1 MPERNKIAV
10 VGAGH
15 VGESCALLAAQ
26 KELGDVVLIDIMED
40 MPKGKALDILEGSPV
55 EYFDVSVT
63 GSGDSTDLSGADV
76 VIVTAGSARKPGMT
90 RDDLLNVNAKIVSA
104 VAVDIKKNAPDAF
117 VIVVTNPLDVMAW
130 LVRKVTGFKREQVVG
145 MAGALDSARFRAFI
159 ALELDV
165 SVKDVHALVL
175 GGHGDSMVPLVR
187 CASVSGVPLTDL
199 MEKEIIDRLVER
211 TRKAG
216 GEIVKLLGDGSAYVS
231 PGASAVMM
239 AEAYLRDQKRVMG
252 ASAQLSGEYG
262 LDDIYLGVPVKLSG
276 RGLEEIIEIDLSP
289 EEQKMLA
296 DSAEEVRSQIDI
308 LR

>member
-1 MPERNKIAV
+1 MPRRNTIAV

-15 VGESCALLAAQ
+15 VGESCALLVAQ
-26 KELGDVVLIDIMED
+26 KELGDVVLIDVAAD

-55 EYFDVSVT
+55 EHFDVSVA
-63 GSGDSTDLSGADV
+63 GSGDDAALSGADV

-90 RDDLLNVNAKIVSA
+90 RDDLLNVNAKIVGS
-104 VAVDIKKNAPDAF
+104 VAQNIKKHAPDAF

-130 LVRKVTGFKREQVVG
+130 LVRKTTGFDRRQVVG
-145 MAGALDSARFRAFI
+145 MAGALDSARFRTFI
-159 ALELDV
+159 AMELDV
-165 SVKDVHALVL
+165 SVKDVHSLVL

-187 CASVSGVPLTDL
+187 CASVSGVPISDL
-199 MEKEIIDRLVER
+199 MEPDVIDRLVER

-231 PGASAVMM
+231 PAASAVMM
-239 AEAYLRDQKRVMG
+239 TEAYLKDQKRVMG
-252 ASAQLSGEYG
+252 ASAYLTGEYG
-262 LDDIYLGVPVKLSG
+262 IEDIYLGIPVKLSG

-289 EEQKMLA
+289 EERTMLA
-296 DSAEEVRSQIDI
+296 ASAEEVRKQIDI

>member
-1 MPERNKIAV
+1 M
-10 VGAGH
+10 
-15 VGESCALLAAQ
+15 GESCALLAAE
-26 KELGDVVLIDIMED
+26 KELGDVVLIDVMED

-55 EYFDVSVT
+55 EHFDVSVT
-63 GSGDSTDLSGADV
+63 GGGNTTALSGANV
-76 VIVTAGSARKPGMT
+76 VIVTAGSARKPGMS
-90 RDDLLNVNAKIVSA
+90 RDDLLNVNAKIVGS
-104 VAVDIKKNAPDAF
+104 VAEDIKKYAPDAF

-130 LVRKVTGFKREQVVG
+130 LVRKTTGFDRQHVVG

-175 GGHGDSMVPLVR
+175 GGHGDGMVPLVR
-187 CASVSGVPLTDL
+187 CASVSGVPISDL
-199 MEKEIIDRLVER
+199 MEKDAIDRLVER

-231 PGASAVMM
+231 PAASAVMM

-252 ASAQLSGEYG
+252 ASAYLTGEYG
-262 LDDIYLGVPVKLSG
+262 IEDIYLGVPVKLSG
-276 RGLEEIIEIDLSP
+276 RGLEEIITIDLSP
-289 EEQKMLA
+289 EEREMLLASA
-296 DSAEEVRSQIDI
+296 DDVRKQIDK

>member
-1 MPERNKIAV
+1 MPRRNTIAV

-15 VGESCALLAAQ
+15 VGESCALLVAQ
-26 KELGDVVLIDIMED
+26 KELGDVVLIDVAAD

-55 EYFDVSVT
+55 EHFDVSVA
-63 GSGDSTDLSGADV
+63 GAGDAAALAGADV
-76 VIVTAGSARKPGMT
+76 VVVTAGSARKPGMT
-90 RDDLLNVNAKIVSA
+90 RDDLLNVNAKIVGS
-104 VAVDIKKNAPDAF
+104 VAQNITKHAPDAF

-130 LVRKVTGFKREQVVG
+130 LVRKTTGFDRRQVVG

-159 ALELDV
+159 AMELDV

-187 CASVSGVPLTDL
+187 CASVSGVPISDL
-199 MEKEIIDRLVER
+199 MEPDVIDRLVER

-231 PGASAVMM
+231 PAASAVMM
-239 AEAYLRDQKRVMG
+239 TEAYLKDQKRVMG
-252 ASAQLSGEYG
+252 ASAYLTGEYG
-262 LDDIYLGVPVKLSG
+262 IEDIYLGIPVKLSG

-289 EEQKMLA
+289 EERTMLA
-296 DSAEEVRSQIDI
+296 ASAEEVRKQIDI